1 MPQSAGNTGCLEYSR
16 SRSVR
21 LEALKL
27 YRLLVALH
35 ELGAPDTLLHSLQ
48 PHRLM
53 PMGDARTLWQ
63 EERVIAILFMLLTAT
78 KLCSATVGIKD
89 NLSEI
94 SSPYCSSQI
103 MTRSPL
109 NFFRSEV

>member
-1 MPQSAGNTGCLEYSR
+1 MPQSAGNTGCLECSR
-16 SRSVR
+16 SRSVS
-21 LEALKL
+21 LEAFRL

-35 ELGAPDTLLHSLQ
+35 ELGAPDVLLLSLQ

-63 EERVIAILFMLLTAT
+63 EERVIAILYMLLTAT
-78 KLCSATVGIKD
+78 KLCSATAGIKD
-89 NLSEI
+89 SLSEI
-94 SSPYCSSQI
+94 SSPYCSSHI
-103 MTRSPL
+103 MARSSL